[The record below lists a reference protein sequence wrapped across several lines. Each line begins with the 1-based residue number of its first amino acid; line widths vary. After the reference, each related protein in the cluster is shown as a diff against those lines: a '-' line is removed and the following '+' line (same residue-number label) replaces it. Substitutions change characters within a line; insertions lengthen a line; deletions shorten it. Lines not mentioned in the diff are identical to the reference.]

1 MAQKRSSFST
11 LLVLAALFA
20 GVWLYFTP
28 YLAMNKLQKAARQG
42 DEEAMAELVDFPALR
57 ESVKGNVRSAVANT
71 VGERNPIGV
80 LGGILAG
87 TVAGPVV
94 DAVVTPQGIAAL
106 TEGERPGQR
115 RRADGDARLRVKD
128 VKVKRGYEGFDLF
141 VVHFVSKDDGHE
153 RMALLMR
160 REGIT
165 RWRLSGIRIPGAARH
180 DDCPPAVIPRTT

>member
-11 LLVLAALFA
+11 LVVLAAILA

-28 YLAMNKLQKAARQG
+28 YLALRQLQKAAERG
-42 DEEAMAELVDFPALR
+42 DEQAMAELVDFPALR
-57 ESVKGNVRSAVANT
+57 ESVKGNVRSAVEHS
-71 VGERNPIGV
+71 VGRGRNPIGM

-87 TVAGPVV
+87 AVAGPVV

-115 RRADGDARLRVKD
+115 HRGSDGDDRLRVKN
-128 VKVKRGYEGFDLF
+128 VKVKRGYESFDLF
-141 VVHFVSKDDGHE
+141 VVHFVSKDDGKE

-165 RWRLSGIRIPGAARH
+165 HWRLSGIRIPGAASDRAE
-180 DDCPPAVIPRTT
+180 D